1 MNEDLNNQLHN
12 HEITV
17 TANGENH
24 TVQYGKLLP
33 DFLRERKLSLDRV
46 VVERNGMALSP
57 SEARKVTLQD
67 GDRLEVVKI
76 VAGG

>member
-24 TVQYGKLLP
+24 AVPYGKLLP
-33 DFLRERKLSLDRV
+33 DFLRERNLSLDRV
-46 VVERNGMALSP
+46 VVERNGMPLAP